1 MAFNKKAGG
10 SCRLN
15 FKRRKPMRTTK
26 GRSPPTGLNS
36 EKEIAFST
44 GKTAL
49 LGQIIQIII
58 SRNLKITIMKT
69 AVIGSEK
76 QNGAVKNT
84 LNNKPEIRPAVPLKE
99 NTNQVDPDKEK
110 PKAEAENTKPVT
122 GKTEEQ
128 PKQEIKAVEVVTEEA
143 KAEPTKVEIKEQLRE
158 EKPAMNLEATIKLA
172 LDLNRRINQRGKLLE
187 TIGTLEEFE
196 VAQKDD
202 AEETD
207 STHFQ
212 RCELTIEDDKGRE
225 FTTKNPFIINAV
237 AKMVNTLCVDKLAE
251 IEGEIFIPVK

>member
-1 MAFNKKAGG
+1 
-10 SCRLN
+10 
-15 FKRRKPMRTTK
+15 
-26 GRSPPTGLNS
+26 
-36 EKEIAFST
+36 
-44 GKTAL
+44 
-49 LGQIIQIII
+49 
-58 SRNLKITIMKT
+58 MKT
-69 AVIGSEK
+69 TVITSGKE
-76 QNGAVKNT
+76 NGAVKNT
-84 LNNKPEIRPAVPLKE
+84 STDKSAIRPAVPLKDA
-99 NTNQVDPDKEK
+99 NQQNEEK
-110 PKAEAENTKPVT
+110 LKLESETANPTAVKV
-122 GKTEEQ
+122 EQ
-128 PKQEIKAVEVVTEEA
+128 PKEQSKVIVVPAEA
-143 KAEPTKVEIKEQLRE
+143 PKAEPTKIEIKEQLKE

-187 TIGTLEEFE
+187 TIGTLETFE

-251 IEGEIFIPVK
+251 IEGEIFIPTK

>member
-1 MAFNKKAGG
+1 MIAPKD
-10 SCRLN
+10 
-15 FKRRKPMRTTK
+15 
-26 GRSPPTGLNS
+26 RSPPKQSGTPNSDRLNR
-36 EKEIAFST
+36 
-44 GKTAL
+44 TAPV
-49 LGQIIQIII
+49 GEIIQIII
-58 SRNLKITIMKT
+58 NKNLRSKIMKT
-69 AVIGSEK
+69 AQLNGSAV
-76 QNGAVKNT
+76 NGKSDVKNIPLVNGGT
-84 LNNKPEIRPAVPLKE
+84 VNKV
-99 NTNQVDPDKEK
+99 
-110 PKAEAENTKPVT
+110 EA
-122 GKTEEQ
+122 KTEEVKDIAKSIDLKNVEQ
-128 PKQEIKAVEVVTEEA
+128 VKQEAPATKVEQP
-143 KAEPTKVEIKEQLRE
+143 KAEPTKMEIKEQQKE

-187 TIGTLEEFE
+187 TIGTLEAFE

-212 RCELTIEDDKGRE
+212 RCELTIGDDKGRE

>member
-1 MAFNKKAGG
+1 
-10 SCRLN
+10 
-15 FKRRKPMRTTK
+15 
-26 GRSPPTGLNS
+26 
-36 EKEIAFST
+36 
-44 GKTAL
+44 
-49 LGQIIQIII
+49 
-58 SRNLKITIMKT
+58 MKT
-69 AVIGSEK
+69 TVITSGKE
-76 QNGAVKNT
+76 NGAVKKNT
-84 LNNKPEIRPAVPLKE
+84 STDKSAIRPAVPLKE

-110 PKAEAENTKPVT
+110 PKTEVETTKPVA
-122 GKTEEQ
+122 GKTDEQ
-128 PKQEIKAVEVVTEEA
+128 PKQETKSVAVVNEEP
-143 KAEPTKVEIKEQLRE
+143 KAEPTKMEIKEQLKE

-172 LDLNRRINQRGKLLE
+172 LELNRRINQRGKLLE
-187 TIGTLEEFE
+187 TIGMLETFE

-251 IEGEIFIPVK
+251 IEGEIFIPTK

>member
-1 MAFNKKAGG
+1 
-10 SCRLN
+10 
-15 FKRRKPMRTTK
+15 
-26 GRSPPTGLNS
+26 
-36 EKEIAFST
+36 
-44 GKTAL
+44 
-49 LGQIIQIII
+49 
-58 SRNLKITIMKT
+58 MKT
-69 AVIGSEK
+69 TVITNGKE
-76 QNGAVKNT
+76 NGAVKNT
-84 LNNKPEIRPAVPLKE
+84 STNKSAIRPAVPLKDA
-99 NTNQVDPDKEK
+99 NQQDTEK
-110 PKAEAENTKPVT
+110 PKSESEMANSTPTKV
-122 GKTEEQ
+122 EEQ
-128 PKQEIKAVEVVTEEA
+128 PKGEAKTTVVTVEA
-143 KAEPTKVEIKEQLRE
+143 PKAEPTKIEIKDQLKE

-187 TIGTLEEFE
+187 TIGTLETFE

-251 IEGEIFIPVK
+251 IEGEIFIPTK